1 MLIDV
6 LQETASDLAIAVAVV
21 SSFTGVS
28 ARRDTAFIGE
38 IGLGVCTLYT
48 MRICTYKHMLYYGHN
63 TCNMQVIGYVR
74 CCLALHYSHVAHIR
88 VTQRV
93 LKLQPTSLA

>member
-1 MLIDV
+1 MQCLCVHTHAFLTFTSYTCLLI

-38 IGLGVCTLYT
+38 IGLGVCTIL
-48 MRICTYKHMLYYGHN
+48 HMLYIYN
-63 TCNMQVIGYVR
+63 
-74 CCLALHYSHVAHIR
+74 LHKHFAYSQSHMLVA
-88 VTQRV
+88 TQ
-93 LKLQPTSLA
+93 